1 MALRESRGER
11 MRERFP
17 VLLLPG
23 MTFCLEFTRGGAS
36 TLSSCMRVIISVT
49 TDGLATRLTSG
60 FTMRPGVLVLA
71 SSGGAR
77 ALGGFG
83 AVGTTVMGGAF
94 LEEDVGTT
102 VTGGA
107 FLEEDVVA
115 TATGGVFDRLRRM

>member
-1 MALRESRGER
+1 

-94 LEEDVGTT
+94 LEEDVVATA
-102 VTGGA
+102 TGGV
-107 FLEEDVVA
+107 LMEEVVA
-115 TATGGVFDRLRRM
+115 TATGGVFDWLRRM